1 MCSLWEEEV
10 FYFYF
15 KIFNNIKSEHEVT
28 DFAKL
33 ELESLFGEVEP
44 IDNFIDKLREEPLNK
59 FTHSSIRIQDFI
71 THELPYGK
79 IQGYWG
85 TSETIR
91 DITSLVKRLSYIR
104 EIYLIM
110 NENKSPSE
118 LLRNIFPDGV
128 EEKNVHYFRK
138 DGHLLFRF
146 ITNQY
151 FIEKSQ
157 YISKL
162 SRDEKEVERNVE
174 ILSSHLIKDIYRIP
188 ASSTLSIG
196 KRLQDYFAIREEPS
210 LYLTHYFH
218 PYKGKFHPKM
228 IRALLNYIYPKSQGR
243 IFDNFAGSGTLLVEA
258 SLLGLDSMGVEINP
272 LSCLMSNVKCY
283 SLNFDTYKLKDNITE
298 YLEILTEDIYNWR
311 RRASGNL
318 LLFKGLVNYHW
329 VSEQS
334 KQLCIELKN
343 ALRDKEKTVPQVLIA
358 RELLKNINDE
368 EIKNFLLLSL
378 SGTISDV
385 ARRTS
390 DQFLDVLRG
399 RLNDLYLRIFLF
411 QELNKT
417 LKIRLGKSKTYIADT
432 RNMGKEIPSDSIDGI
447 VNSPPYA
454 VALDY
459 IKNDYPQLVLLELT
473 ESISQL
479 ERDMMGNPRVNYDRK
494 ELREKLTK
502 KDENLTDFSETGN
515 KIVNYLISN
524 GRQQAGLRSFKFFT
538 DMIKTLR
545 EMKRVLRKG
554 SKAAIVIGNNHF
566 MVGDNTIEVP
576 NSQVLLEIA
585 ENLGFKVNR
594 LIGRKLQKSS
604 EGIIR
609 EETVLILKKE

>member
-1 MCSLWEEEV
+1 M

-15 KIFNNIKSEHEVT
+15 KIFGNIKSEHEVT

-33 ELESLFGEVEP
+33 ELESLFGKVEP
-44 IDNFIDKLREEPLNK
+44 IYNFADKIREEPLSR
-59 FTHSSIRIQDFI
+59 FTYGPIRIQDYI

-79 IQGYWG
+79 VQGYFG
-85 TSETIR
+85 TSETMK
-91 DITSLVKRLSYIR
+91 DITKLVKRLSYTR
-104 EIYLIM
+104 EIYLII

-118 LLRNIFPDGV
+118 ILRYIFPDGV
-128 EEKNVHYFRK
+128 MEKNVHYFRK
-138 DGHLLFRF
+138 DGLLLFRF

-151 FIEKSQ
+151 FLEKSQ

-162 SRDEKEVERNVE
+162 SRNEREVERNVE
-174 ILSSHLIKDIYRIP
+174 ILFSHLIKDIYRIP

-228 IRALLNYIYPKSQGR
+228 VRALLNYIYPKSQGT
-243 IFDNFAGSGTLLVEA
+243 ILDNFAGSGTLLVEA
-258 SLLGLDSMGVEINP
+258 SLLGLDSVGVEINP

-283 SLNFDTYKLKDNITE
+283 SLNLDTSRLKDGSNE
-298 YLEILTEDIYNWR
+298 YLKTLTEEIYNWKR
-311 RRASGNL
+311 GAHRSL
-318 LLFKGLVNYHW
+318 PLFKGQVNHNW
-329 VSEQS
+329 VSEES
-334 KQLCIELKN
+334 KQLCIKLKN

-358 RELLKNINDE
+358 RALLNNINDE

-385 ARRTS
+385 ARRTG
-390 DQFLDVLRG
+390 DQFLDVFRG

-411 QELNKT
+411 QKLNET

-432 RNMGKEIPSDSIDGI
+432 RNMEKEIPSDSIDGI

-473 ESISQL
+473 ESIDKL

-494 ELREKLTK
+494 EQMEKLTK
-502 KDENLTDFSETGN
+502 EDENLIDFSESGN
-515 KIVNYLISN
+515 KIVNYLVSN

-538 DMIKTLR
+538 DMIKALR
-545 EMKRVLRKG
+545 EMKRVLKKG
-554 SKAAIVIGNNHF
+554 GKAAIVIGNNHF
-566 MVGDNTIEVP
+566 MAGGNTIEVP
-576 NSQVLLEIA
+576 NDKVLLEIA
-585 ENLGFKVNR
+585 ENLDFEVDR
-594 LIGRKLQKSS
+594 VIGRKLQKSS

>member
-1 MCSLWEEEV
+1 M

-33 ELESLFGEVEP
+33 ELESLFGKVEP
-44 IDNFIDKLREEPLNK
+44 IYNFIDKLREEPLNK

-91 DITSLVKRLSYIR
+91 NIAQLVKCLSYTR
-104 EIYLIM
+104 EIYLIIS
-110 NENKSPSE
+110 ENTSPSE
-118 LLRNIFPDGV
+118 VLRNIFPDGV
-128 EEKNVHYFRK
+128 EGKNVHYFRK
-138 DGHLLFRF
+138 DDLLLFRF

-162 SRDEKEVERNVE
+162 SRNEREVERNVE
-174 ILSSHLIKDIYRIP
+174 ILFSHLIKDIYRIP

-228 IRALLNYIYPKSQGR
+228 VRALLNYIYPQSQGT
-243 IFDNFAGSGTLLVEA
+243 ILDNFAGSGTLLVEA
-258 SLLGLDSMGVEINP
+258 SLLGLDSVGVEINP

-283 SLNFDTYKLKDNITE
+283 SLNLDTSKLKDSVTE
-298 YLEILTEDIYNWR
+298 YLKTLTEEIYNWKR
-311 RRASGNL
+311 GAHGNPP
-318 LLFKGLVNYHW
+318 LFKGQVNYNRL
-329 VSEQS
+329 SEES
-334 KQLCIELKN
+334 KQLCIKLKN

-390 DQFLDVLRG
+390 DQFLDVFRG

-411 QELNKT
+411 QRLNKT

-432 RNMGKEIPSDSIDGI
+432 RNMGKEIPSESIDGI

-479 ERDMMGNPRVNYDRK
+479 ERDMIGNPRVNYDRK
-494 ELREKLTK
+494 ELMEKLTK
-502 KDENLTDFSETGN
+502 KDENLTDFSETGS
-515 KIVNYLISN
+515 KVVNYLILN
-524 GRQQAGLRSFKFFT
+524 GRQQAGLRSFEFFT
-538 DMIKTLR
+538 DMIKTLG

-554 SKAAIVIGNNHF
+554 GKAAIVIGNNHF
-566 MVGDNTIEVP
+566 MIGSKTIEVP
-576 NSQVLLEIA
+576 NDKVLLEVA
-585 ENLGFKVNR
+585 KNLGFEVDR

-609 EETVLILKKE
+609 EESVLILKKE